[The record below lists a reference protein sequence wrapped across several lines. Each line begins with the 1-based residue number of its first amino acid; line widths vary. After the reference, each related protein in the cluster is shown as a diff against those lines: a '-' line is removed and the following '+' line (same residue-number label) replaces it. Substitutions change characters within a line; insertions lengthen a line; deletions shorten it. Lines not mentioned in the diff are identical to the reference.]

1 MKTKKPIVIFFGPPA
16 AGKGTQ
22 CALLKDKLGIPHLST
37 GDMFREIRNEDS
49 ALGRQVADILKGAG
63 LVPDE
68 ITIAIIEARTAKAD
82 CARGYLLD
90 GFPRTVAQAEAL
102 DKMLAKR
109 GDKISLVLDLA
120 VSDDELMKRVA
131 GRYQQAVAAGETP
144 REQDKPEIFK
154 ERLVVYRKQTVPVLD
169 YYCNATVRGKLYSID
184 GMAGIDE
191 VTVSILETL
200 DKVGLLPEMQDDEE
214 GGCGHGC
221 SHNHHR

>member
-1 MKTKKPIVIFFGPPA
+1 MKKPIVVFFGPPA

-22 CALLKDKLGIPHLST
+22 CVLLKDKLGIPHLST

-68 ITIAIIEARTAKAD
+68 ITIAIIENRTSKPD
-82 CARGYLLD
+82 CKHGYLLD

-109 GDKISLVLDLA
+109 NDSVSLVLDMA
-120 VSDDELMKRVA
+120 VTDEELVSRVA
-131 GRYQQAVAAGETP
+131 GRYKQAIAAGETP

-154 ERLVVYRKQTVPVLD
+154 DRLVVYRKQTVPVLD
-169 YYCNATVRGKLYSID
+169 YYKTKAAKGTLQSID
-184 GMAGIDE
+184 GMASIDD
-191 VTVSILETL
+191 VTTAIMETL
-200 DKVGLLPEMQDDEE
+200 DEAGLLPELEEDEQ

-221 SHNHHR
+221 GHNHHR